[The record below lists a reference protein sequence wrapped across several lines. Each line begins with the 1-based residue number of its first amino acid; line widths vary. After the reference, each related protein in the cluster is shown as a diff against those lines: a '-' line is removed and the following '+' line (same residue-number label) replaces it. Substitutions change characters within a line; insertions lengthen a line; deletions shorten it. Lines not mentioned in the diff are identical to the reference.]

1 MSCTATGPD
10 SRTAWASGAAHVWS
24 TRWGPLGPGCRGR
37 RNPCSSTASSAAR
50 SAALA
55 SPIRS
60 CATNETMSTTPRP
73 IDSDA
78 DTLAVDAAFV
88 IERLRGF
95 IADGV
100 RKVGFERAIVGL
112 SGGVD
117 SALVTALA
125 VSSLGTDN
133 IVAVFMPYRS
143 SDPQSQIDAFAVC
156 ASLGISAKVVD
167 ITPQVDAYFER
178 FPEADR
184 TRRGNKMARERM
196 SILYDHSMA
205 ERALV
210 LGTSNKTELLLGY
223 GTLFGDMASALNPIG
238 DLYKT
243 QVYSLA
249 RAVGLPERVLTK
261 APSADLWAGQSDEDE
276 LGMRYAVVDQGLHL
290 LVDERRTRAEVIAL
304 GFDPTDVDSI
314 VTRVRG
320 SQYKRRPP
328 VIAKLSNRTIDREFR
343 YPRDWGR

>member
-1 MSCTATGPD
+1 
-10 SRTAWASGAAHVWS
+10 
-24 TRWGPLGPGCRGR
+24 
-37 RNPCSSTASSAAR
+37 
-50 SAALA
+50 
-55 SPIRS
+55 
-60 CATNETMSTTPRP
+60 MSTTPRP
-73 IDSDA
+73 IESDA
-78 DTLAVDAAFV
+78 DALAVDAGFV
-88 IERLRGF
+88 TGLLRGF

-100 RKVGFERAIVGL
+100 RKVGFERVIVGL

-117 SALVTALA
+117 SSLVTALA
-125 VSSLGTDN
+125 VSSLGAGN
-133 IVAVFMPYRS
+133 VVAVFMPYRS
-143 SDPQSQIDAFAVC
+143 SDPQSQIDALAVC
-156 ASLGISAKVVD
+156 DSLGISAEIVD
-167 ITPQVDAYFER
+167 ITPEVDAYFDR
-178 FPEADR
+178 FPDADR

-243 QVYSLA
+243 QVYALA
-249 RAVGLPERVLTK
+249 RTLGLPQSVLTK
-261 APSADLWAGQSDEDE
+261 PPSADLWVGQSDEDE
-276 LGMRYAVVDQGLHL
+276 LGMRYAVVDQVLHL
-290 LVDERRTRAEVIAL
+290 LVDERRSRAEVIAL
-304 GFDPTDVDSI
+304 GFDAADVDAI
-314 VTRVRG
+314 VARVRG